1 MKLCLLQWLYV
12 SILGETKRGKQT
24 MSWSQLTK
32 KSHACWK
39 SRDLTYTLV
48 NLIILKENLFG
59 FKTNNNYIGQGI
71 LADLYL
77 FFNCIFIVHT
87 ITDVPTFLHLA
98 HHHPAPPFPLA
109 ITVFIFNCKDKCLIL
124 SMTHEHKSKTK
135 EVMLRSILHRA
146 FLEFLFVL
154 LEPFLGEWCWSPHCH
169 WLGAFNPWN
178 VFSPGVATSHEAT
191 A

>member
-12 SILGETKRGKQT
+12 SILGETKRRKQT

-87 ITDVPTFLHLA
+87 ITDVPISPLFAHPNPAVCVIVSTFSS
-98 HHHPAPPFPLA
+98 PFYS
-109 ITVFIFNCKDKCLIL
+109 VFYLFLYSLFICLVWI
-124 SMTHEHKSKTK
+124 SY
-135 EVMLRSILHRA
+135 
-146 FLEFLFVL
+146 
-154 LEPFLGEWCWSPHCH
+154 
-169 WLGAFNPWN
+169 
-178 VFSPGVATSHEAT
+178 
-191 A
+191 